1 MKDTVRS
8 ALPET
13 TLRIQLSWLIT
24 LRWGAILSQLFTI
37 GAVRYGFGVDTPLI
51 PLTALITITI
61 GTNLAASYWLS
72 AGKTVSEVIL
82 GSILAL
88 DTCLLTGLLYWS
100 GGPVNPFSLLYFVH
114 VTLAAVTLRPV
125 WAWSL
130 VALSALSFRL
140 LFLAERS
147 AGQDLNLGTHRAGMH
162 YSLHLEGM
170 WISFLIA
177 SVFIAYFVLQVSA
190 ALQRRET
197 ELAAARNLA
206 TRNEKLASMATLATG
221 AAHELGTPLA
231 TIAVVA
237 KELEHTL
244 SNLHLSDEI
253 VEDTRLIRS
262 QVSRCRTILEQLNEG
277 AGQVTG
283 EPIEALPLDVL
294 LNELR
299 SSLGPAHALRL
310 RIHNTADTRILQAP
324 QRALMR
330 ALANLL
336 RNAFDATDANSP
348 VSLTVREQDTHL
360 LFCVQDEG
368 SGMSP
373 EILSHVGEPFFSTK
387 YPGKG
392 MGLGVFLARN
402 LAEQLGGSL
411 VFDSKVGHG
420 TSAILTLPRL
430 PPSSPFPRRKA

>member
-1 MKDTVRS
+1 MKDAAHSTR
-8 ALPET
+8 PET

-51 PLTALITITI
+51 PLTALITVTI

-88 DTCLLTGLLYWS
+88 DTCLLTGLLSWS
-100 GGPVNPFSLLYFVH
+100 GGPINPFSLLYFVH

-125 WAWSL
+125 WAWFL

-147 AGQDLNLGTHRAGMH
+147 VGEELNLRLPEASLH
-162 YSLHLEGM
+162 YTLHLEGM
-170 WISFLIA
+170 WVSFVIA
-177 SVFIAYFVLQVSA
+177 SSFITYFVLQVSA
-190 ALQRRET
+190 ALQRRER
-197 ELAAARNLA
+197 ELTTARNLA
-206 TRNEKLASMATLATG
+206 TRNEKLASMATLAAG

-244 SNLHLSDEI
+244 SNLRVASEI

-262 QVSRCRTILEQLNEG
+262 QVSRCRIILEQLSEG

-283 EPIEALPLDVL
+283 EPIESLPLPVL
-294 LNELR
+294 LKELQN
-299 SSLGPAHALRL
+299 SLGPAHAPRL
-310 RIHNTADTRILQAP
+310 RMQNTAGTQILHAP
-324 QRALMR
+324 YRALMR

-336 RNAFDATDANSP
+336 LNAFDATDSHSP
-348 VSLTVREQDTHL
+348 VSLTVREEDTHII
-360 LFCVQDEG
+360 FCIQDEG

-373 EILSHVGEPFFSTK
+373 EVLSHVGEPFFSTK
-387 YPGKG
+387 APGKG

-420 TSAILTLPRL
+420 TSAILTLPHL
-430 PPSSPFPRRKA
+430 PLPSPFSRRKV